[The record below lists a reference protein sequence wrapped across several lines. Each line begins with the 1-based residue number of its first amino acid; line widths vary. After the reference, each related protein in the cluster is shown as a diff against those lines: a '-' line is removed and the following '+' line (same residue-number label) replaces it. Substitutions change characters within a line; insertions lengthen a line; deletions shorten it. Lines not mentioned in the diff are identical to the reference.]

1 MPGLLRTRTPLHRR
15 LAVCRPTA
23 RDPGTGLPGVS
34 LCTGVS
40 GTFNDRH
47 RPRSPPIPGFPR
59 SAAQGDRVMV
69 QARVVDR
76 VMVRARVVDRAAEP
90 VCEGQGAWRISC
102 GRIPAEVRGTSAMSV
117 PSTIDHRATGYSLAH
132 AYWLAKA
139 SDLAYKDEATIE
151 EQARAW
157 GFDRVRHHQTRFSPP
172 FPLQDTQAYAA
183 ASDHMI
189 VTAFRGTEPV
199 QIKDWLSDATTPHHT
214 APPRARRH
222 RIRPPRL
229 RRRTGIDLPRRRGHP
244 RGVPHQRPDRLV
256 HRPQPR
262 RRLGH
267 ARRRPQVPGGAA
279 PGRGRRAHLRSAPH
293 LRPTPG
299 RRLRQG
305 LQEPH
310 VPLRQQQRHR
320 APDAPSSLSTP
331 TSAHCATSTPAAGC
345 GRACRCSAHS
355 PTGPEAW
362 PPIPWHRPATGCATT
377 SSTPMSPLWR
387 RPWREGPARRP
398 PVPTPSRAQRR
409 PVAEPVA
416 P

>member
-262 RRLGH
+262 RALAMLAD
-267 ARRRPQVPGGAA
+267 ARRYLEEPRLAADGVHTYGQPRTCDRLLAAAYDKSFKNRMYRFVNNNDIVPQMPPRACLHPRQRTALHRLPRQAAGEHAAARLTHRPGRRPGHRSPGTGRRRGARPLHQRLCHRFGED
-279 PGRGRRAHLRSAPH
+279 PGVRGRRDGHL
-293 LRPTPG
+293 
-299 RRLRQG
+299 
-305 LQEPH
+305 
-310 VPLRQQQRHR
+310 
-320 APDAPSSLSTP
+320 
-331 TSAHCATSTPAAGC
+331 C
-345 GRACRCSAHS
+345 
-355 PTGPEAW
+355 
-362 PPIPWHRPATGCATT
+362 
-377 SSTPMSPLWR
+377 
-387 RPWREGPARRP
+387 RRP
-398 PVPTPSRAQRR
+398 PGPSADLWLNQ
-409 PVAEPVA
+409 
-416 P
+416 